1 MYGYK
6 RQINGGYAETVQKVR
21 DGLKK
26 EGFGVI
32 TEINVKDTFKNKLNV
47 EFDDYI
53 ILGACNP
60 PFAYQAL
67 QVTKDVGLMMPCN
80 VIVYTDK
87 GHTFVSAA
95 RPTVLMSL
103 IEDDRLKTTAQQIE
117 AKLIKVVD
125 NLP

>member
-6 RQINGGYAETVQKVR
+6 RQIAMGYSETVQKVR
-21 DGLKK
+21 DGLKN

-32 TEINVKDTFKNKLNV
+32 TEINVKETFKNKLNV
-47 EFDDYI
+47 EFGDYI

-67 QVTKDVGLMMPCN
+67 QVSKDVGLMMPCN
-80 VIVYTDK
+80 VIVYTDN
-87 GHTFVSAA
+87 GHTYVSVA
-95 RPTVLMSL
+95 RPTVLMGL
-103 IEDDRLKTTAQQIE
+103 IEDKRLKATAQQIE

-125 NLP
+125 SLP